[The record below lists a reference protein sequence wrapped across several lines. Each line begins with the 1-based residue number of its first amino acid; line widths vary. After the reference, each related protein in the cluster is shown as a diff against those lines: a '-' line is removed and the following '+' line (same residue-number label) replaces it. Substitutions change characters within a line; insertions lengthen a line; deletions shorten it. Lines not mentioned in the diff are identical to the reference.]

1 MMTMKIQWRWMTL
14 VKFIMSEKK
23 TTIDRSASNDLDVQI
38 NKSVRQ
44 KLSYRDTQVARTLQ
58 VQRATSF

>member
-1 MMTMKIQWRWMTL
+1 MTL